1 MNRFTQIL
9 VVCILQEIQTHY
21 DEVHR
26 QLQVT
31 VDQYGVA
38 QRKLQT
44 LTSELEEI
52 RSNYEVVSALLSPHI
67 KIEFSAPLGT

>member
-1 MNRFTQIL
+1 
-9 VVCILQEIQTHY
+9 LQEIQAHY

-31 VDQYGVA
+31 VDQYGIA

-44 LTSELEEI
+44 LTSEIEEI
-52 RSNYEVVSALLSPHI
+52 RSNYEVVSTLFPPFI
-67 KIEFSAPLGT
+67 KI

>member
-1 MNRFTQIL
+1 MLMFHICFL
-9 VVCILQEIQTHY
+9 CFLQEIQAHY

-31 VDQYGVA
+31 VDQYGIA

-52 RSNYEVVSALLSPHI
+52 RSNYEVVSTLFHPHL
-67 KIEFSAPLGT
+67 KLK